1 MRRVALMVLCLAALP
16 AAAQVPV
23 APPPNSGTLVIMT
36 GSAEIELPNDEA
48 VANFFYEAQDADLA
62 KAQSL
67 VNQRVGDGTAALR
80 RADPKAQIETS
91 GYGSYPVYASG
102 PSRGIVGWRVRQGVT
117 LKTDNLRDPA
127 EDGGRRPSRLL
138 SVGGVDFRLSKAARE
153 KVETQL
159 IQQAIANLNAR
170 VAAAAQALGVPPN
183 REFAWKKSTL
193 AGARADRSPSGSPR
207 MATMSS
213 DAVPPPTFEVRALR
227 RNACGDGQSAS
238 VAISDRCRQDE
249 SATVRVRAAVP
260 IPLSLN

>member
-1 MRRVALMVLCLAALP
+1 MRRVALMVLCLAAQT
-16 AAAQVPV
+16 AAAQAPV

-117 LKTDNLRDPA
+117 LKTDNLATLPKTVA
-127 EDGGRRPSRLL
+127 AAQSTL

-153 KVETQL
+153 KVEAQL

-170 VAAAAQALGVPPN
+170 MAAAAQALGVPPN
-183 REFAWKKSTL
+183 RVRLEEVNF
-193 AGARADRSPSGSPR
+193 GGREGGPIPIGSPR
-207 MATMSS
+207 MATMAS
-213 DAVPPPTFEVRALR
+213 DAVPPPTFEAGR
-227 RNACGDGQSAS
+227 SAE
-238 VAISDRCRQDE
+238 RL
-249 SATVRVRAAVP
+249 AVTGKARLLP
-260 IPLSLN
+260 